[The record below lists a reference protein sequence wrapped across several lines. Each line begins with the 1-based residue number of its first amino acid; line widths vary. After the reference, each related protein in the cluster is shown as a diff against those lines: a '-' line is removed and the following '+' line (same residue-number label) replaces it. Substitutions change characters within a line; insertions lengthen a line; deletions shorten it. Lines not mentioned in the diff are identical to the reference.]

1 MSKINLITLV
11 VKPKGNCLYQHHM
24 SPGEDGAIYTSA
36 ASGGYVSGVYNVIDA
51 IRVYDPHVV
60 AAVVT
65 PWDDD
70 DGRYEICFSVSKP
83 TASLLKLKELALA
96 PEGFWKQEWR
106 DEWEFLEIVPES
118 EIASRLDGIQALV
131 KHWNEQLG

>member
-1 MSKINLITLV
+1 MDKIHLITLV

-70 DGRYEICFSVSKP
+70 DGRYEICFSVSCS
-83 TASLLKLKELALA
+83 TVDLLKSKGLSLA
-96 PEGFWKQEWR
+96 PEGFWEREYDGEYGFFK
-106 DEWEFLEIVPES
+106 IVSES
-118 EIASRLDGIQALV
+118 EIVLCLDAIQALV
-131 KHWNEQLG
+131 QHWNEQLG